1 MDLQALIL
9 DYIFTERAGVIAF
22 LATFTYFIFQ
32 QNKTLSTIEKELVSL
47 RDKVNRLVNRTDDT
61 TSDISSLSSRISNL
75 SGAVSDATTVAEG
88 TKKELSML
96 AEGINSET
104 VFNEAIDEK
113 INRKKNDRKRWW
125 DSPSPNCCRLL
136 FVQTQSYQGGTA
148 GRKGLHAH
156 CPELKAK

>member
-1 MDLQALIL
+1 MDLQVLIL
-9 DYIFTERAGVIAF
+9 DYIFTERAGVIAL
-22 LATFTYFIFQ
+22 LATTIYFIFQ
-32 QNKTLSTIEKELVSL
+32 QNKTLTTIEKELVSL

-104 VFNEAIDEK
+104 VFNEAID
-113 INRKKNDRKRWW
+113 
-125 DSPSPNCCRLL
+125 L
-136 FVQTQSYQGGTA
+136 A
-148 GRKGLHAH
+148 RKGSSAEDIVAQTKLSKDQAETIVRFHGS
-156 CPELKAK
+156 KV

>member
-1 MDLQALIL
+1 MDLHVIIL

-22 LATFTYFIFQ
+22 LATTIYFIFQ
-32 QNKTLSTIEKELVSL
+32 QNKTLSTMEKELVSL
-47 RDKVNRLVNRTDDT
+47 RDKVNRLVNRSDDT

-104 VFNEAIDEK
+104 VFNEAID
-113 INRKKNDRKRWW
+113 
-125 DSPSPNCCRLL
+125 L
-136 FVQTQSYQGGTA
+136 A
-148 GRKGLHAH
+148 RKGSSADDIVAQTKLSKDQAETIVRFHGS
-156 CPELKAK
+156 KV

>member
-1 MDLQALIL
+1 MDLQVLIL

-22 LATFTYFIFQ
+22 LATSIYFIFQ
-32 QNKTLSTIEKELVSL
+32 QNKTLSTMEKELVSL

-104 VFNEAIDEK
+104 VFNEAID
-113 INRKKNDRKRWW
+113 
-125 DSPSPNCCRLL
+125 L
-136 FVQTQSYQGGTA
+136 A
-148 GRKGLHAH
+148 RKGSSADDIVAQTKLSKDQAETIVRFHGS
-156 CPELKAK
+156 KV

>member
-1 MDLQALIL
+1 MDLQVLIL

-22 LATFTYFIFQ
+22 LATTIYFILQ
-32 QNKTLSTIEKELVSL
+32 QNKSLSTIEKELMSL
-47 RDKVNRLVNRTDDT
+47 KDKVNRLVNRSDDT

-104 VFNEAIDEK
+104 VFNEAID
-113 INRKKNDRKRWW
+113 
-125 DSPSPNCCRLL
+125 L
-136 FVQTQSYQGGTA
+136 A
-148 GRKGLHAH
+148 RKGSSADDIVAQTKLSKDQAETIVRFHGS
-156 CPELKAK
+156 KG